1 MKKFGP
7 SLNGVIALILLAITP
22 FLFAATNPIQV
33 ESLEVDPSS
42 GELPYEPPIE
52 ESSAVE
58 EPGMSIGETHYQ
70 LQILRQEVEELRG
83 LVEDMGYALARIE
96 KTQDDRY
103 LELDSRFQR
112 LNEQLSTNSR
122 QRNVPPARG
131 EETESGRPSDST
143 NPAANGDP
151 SRGDFV
157 VATQDEK
164 TLYQSSLELI
174 RSRQYDLA
182 ITQLQTMIAQYPDG
196 SLAPNAYYW
205 LGEVYAAKP
214 QPDYEAAR
222 KALAQVITFFPEHR
236 KVPDAGF
243 KLGKVYHLMGD
254 CVRAKELLERVM
266 DQNPG
271 KSVSK
276 LAETYLRDN
285 IGACN

>member
-1 MKKFGP
+1 
-7 SLNGVIALILLAITP
+7 
-22 FLFAATNPIQV
+22 
-33 ESLEVDPSS
+33 
-42 GELPYEPPIE
+42 
-52 ESSAVE
+52 
-58 EPGMSIGETHYQ
+58 
-70 LQILRQEVEELRG
+70 
-83 LVEDMGYALARIE
+83 
-96 KTQDDRY
+96 
-103 LELDSRFQR
+103 
-112 LNEQLSTNSR
+112 
-122 QRNVPPARG
+122 
-131 EETESGRPSDST
+131 
-143 NPAANGDP
+143 
-151 SRGDFV
+151 
-157 VATQDEK
+157 
-164 TLYQSSLELI
+164 
-174 RSRQYDLA
+174 
-182 ITQLQTMIAQYPDG
+182 MIAQYPDG